1 MTTTETTTHPVP
13 VSGGAIGVRK
23 QGRRGP
29 ALVFVHYWGGSA
41 GTWDAVVGK
50 LPADSATVRFDQRG
64 WGSSRTLPG
73 PYHLDRL
80 ADDVIDV
87 IEGLALDRF
96 VLVGHSMGGKV
107 SQLAAARHP
116 EGLAGLALVAP
127 APPQPPASVT
137 AEYQRFLAHAYD
149 SARTVEEA
157 LDHAL
162 TATRLEGTVRNAA
175 VRDSLA
181 SGEAA
186 REEWPLRGIAADITD
201 AARAISVP
209 VLVLAGEDDR
219 VEPPHVLREC
229 LLPHVPHARF
239 DTVPG
244 SGHLLPLEAPE
255 AVAAALADFAAG
267 LSR

>member
-1 MTTTETTTHPVP
+1 M
-13 VSGGAIGVRK
+13 
-23 QGRRGP
+23 
-29 ALVFVHYWGGSA
+29 FVHYWGGSA

-87 IEGLALDRF
+87 VEGLALDRF

-107 SQLAAARHP
+107 AQLAAARHP

-127 APPQPPASVT
+127 APPRPPASVT

-162 TATRLEGTVRNAA
+162 TATRLEGAVRNAA

-181 SGEAA
+181 SDDAA

-201 AARAISVP
+201 AAGAISVP

-219 VEPPHVLREC
+219 VEPPHVLRAC